1 MTMNIEEIQKFIKE
15 KTREGNEYVKI
26 TFKKRDPV
34 FALFAKNSPDFNE
47 LKAKNFW
54 RMVSRAN
61 FDNYAKSKN
70 IELTRIFSGS
80 EFSKLTCYS
89 ESFV

>member
-1 MTMNIEEIQKFIKE
+1 MSIDDIQRFINN
-15 KTREGNEYVKI
+15 KTTEANEYVKI

-34 FALFAKNSPDFNE
+34 FALFVKDNPDFKE

-54 RMVSRAN
+54 RMVLRNN
-61 FDNYAKSKN
+61 FEKYNKSKSL
-70 IELTRIFSGS
+70 EFTRIFLGS
-80 EFSKLTCYS
+80 EFSKLTPYA

>member
-1 MTMNIEEIQKFIKE
+1 MSIDDIQRFINN
-15 KTREGNEYVKI
+15 KTSEANEYVRI

-34 FALFAKNSPDFNE
+34 FALFVKDNADFKE

-54 RMVSRAN
+54 RMVLRNN
-61 FDNYAKSKN
+61 FDKYNKSKS
-70 IELTRIFSGS
+70 IEHTRIFLGS
-80 EFSKLTCYS
+80 EFSKLTSYT